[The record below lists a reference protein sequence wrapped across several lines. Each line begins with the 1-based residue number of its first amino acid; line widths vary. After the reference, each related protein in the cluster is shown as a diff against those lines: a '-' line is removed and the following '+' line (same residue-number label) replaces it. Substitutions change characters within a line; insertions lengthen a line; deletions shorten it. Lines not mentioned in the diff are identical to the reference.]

1 MGRVTTIGYKKR
13 EFVVFGNDSN
23 DLSMFLH
30 AKESICVGSHEVL
43 LGHAS
48 TCLKIDEQ
56 SIVNKIIELSELYA

>member
-1 MGRVTTIGYKKR
+1 M
-13 EFVVFGNDSN
+13 FGNDSN

-43 LGHAS
+43 VGHAS